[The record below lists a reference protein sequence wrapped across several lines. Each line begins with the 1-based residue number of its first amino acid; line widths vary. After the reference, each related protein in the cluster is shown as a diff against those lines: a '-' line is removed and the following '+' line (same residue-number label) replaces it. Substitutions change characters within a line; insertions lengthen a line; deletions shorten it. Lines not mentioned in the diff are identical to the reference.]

1 MTTADSI
8 REHAISLARSGV
20 EPHEAIRELEVS
32 SGGRRVAVVRARQ
45 QLLASP
51 DEPED
56 QVNARAVELLD
67 ELLGRLPV

>member
-1 MTTADSI
+1 
-8 REHAISLARSGV
+8 V

-45 QLLASP
+45 QLLSSP
-51 DEPED
+51 EEPED